1 MGRLASAEPS
11 QVPDIV
17 KQLDANPDVATPLL
31 SSLVAAKAE
40 TPDEK
45 RRQLHARLAM
55 VSRDPSQV
63 EPLVEELLTGK
74 VTYVLPIRALLR
86 PSAARLAERLS
97 RPAAG

>member
-1 MGRLASAEPS
+1 MSAEPS

-17 KQLDANPDVATPLL
+17 KQLDANPDVAAPLL
-31 SSLVAAKAE
+31 ARLISAKAD

-45 RRQLHARLAM
+45 RAQLHARLAT

-74 VTYVLPIRALLR
+74 VTYVLPIRQLLR
-86 PSAARLAERLS
+86 PLGTPAHGAVP